1 LLPYIEKQTKS
12 FKNQDMLQIAFI
24 REKKEKAAR
33 LKTLVAKMN
42 QQKNNEQTIET

>member
-1 LLPYIEKQTKS
+1 
-12 FKNQDMLQIAFI
+12 MLQIAFI

-42 QQKNNEQTIET
+42 QQKNNEQTIETQARLILQDGF